1 MSQPS
6 PNYCNKVERWIL
18 GGVPLERMNMR
29 PDQKFRAHLVTEVYQ
44 YWIASPSISPRKM
57 LENFARRDY
66 QFLLRKAA
74 IDTPDDPAV
83 REAREMVEAMHITE
97 ASVRSANEIAND
109 IYLLNYLVGKL
120 STSKKHIHKI
130 MVEAN
135 AEWMQNYGRKTGT
148 WQAVKQANQD
158 WFKLEGDF
166 KEEENP
172 AEHLDVGA
180 GFDITDDVSV
190 VKADRS
196 NYTPEEVAK
205 YEKKYGIS
213 KKESAILM
221 EEQDGVYVPAEP
233 DLDDEPE
240 PDIFMEDDI

>member
-29 PDQKFRAHLVTEVYQ
+29 PDQKFRAHLVTEVYHS
-44 YWIASPSISPRKM
+44 WIDSPTINPRKM
-57 LENFARRDY
+57 LANFARRDY
-66 QFLLRKAA
+66 AFLLRKAA
-74 IDTPDDPAV
+74 TDNPDDPTV
-83 REAREMVEAMHITE
+83 QEARDMVEAMHLTE
-97 ASVRSANEIAND
+97 SSVRSANELSND
-109 IYLLNYLVGKL
+109 IYLLNYLIGKL
-120 STSKKHIHKI
+120 STSKKHIHRI
-130 MVEAN
+130 MVESDID
-135 AEWMQNYGRKTGT
+135 WLRDFGRETGT
-148 WQAVKQANQD
+148 WQAVNKAAD
-158 WFKLEGDF
+158 KLMKLENDF

-172 AEHLDVGA
+172 ADHLDVAA

-190 VKADRS
+190 VNAARQ
-196 NYTPEEVAK
+196 NYTPEEIAK

-233 DLDDEPE
+233 DLDDEPVQ
-240 PDIFMEDDI
+240 DIFMEDD